1 MSDAINRREFLGAG
15 AAGAGAVLMGTGWA
29 SQLAMANE
37 QAEWPPKMPP
47 VKPPKVAKEF
57 EVKQI
62 EELLNKIEES
72 LGHYSKIG
80 GPAPPF
86 IKTDDDAIRDC
97 LAQIRNEIKA
107 G

>member
-1 MSDAINRREFLGAG
+1 MAKKIKTD
-15 AAGAGAVLMGTGWA
+15 GTGLP
-29 SQLAMANE
+29 SVGE
-37 QAEWPPKMPP
+37 IPKMPP